1 VSGAASHSAV
11 AAERFWPFTHL
22 FVSLISDLLAL
33 GLGVALRGMS
43 VVLPRS
49 RHKHRAQRSVLLES
63 SLDSQANRMTE
74 RTQPNILITGTPG
87 TGKTT
92 HAELIASELNLKH
105 LNIGDLVREH
115 ELHDGY
121 DEEFEA
127 FNMNDDKVSFHLLV
141 G

>member
-1 VSGAASHSAV
+1 
-11 AAERFWPFTHL
+11 
-22 FVSLISDLLAL
+22 
-33 GLGVALRGMS
+33 
-43 VVLPRS
+43 
-49 RHKHRAQRSVLLES
+49 
-63 SLDSQANRMTE
+63 MTE

-121 DEEFEA
+121 DEEFDA
-127 FNMNDDKVSFHLLV
+127 FNMNDDKVCNLSNIRYSIVDAHPV
-141 G
+141 RYA